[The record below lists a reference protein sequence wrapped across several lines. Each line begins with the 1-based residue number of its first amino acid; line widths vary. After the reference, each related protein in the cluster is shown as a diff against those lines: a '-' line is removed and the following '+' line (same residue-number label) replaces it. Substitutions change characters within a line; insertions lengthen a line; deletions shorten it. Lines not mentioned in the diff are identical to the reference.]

1 MIPNWLS
8 IVLALGGSTLCG
20 LIVTGIWNFL
30 NKKALKNKELQ
41 EKDKTDEL
49 IKTIKDNSKPL
60 EEKIDLIALGTQAT
74 LRNDLL
80 NCYYACDKKGYK
92 THEDIQNF
100 ADMYEAYHNL
110 HGNSFI
116 EQTAKIFARLPTEE
130 EYKRTHKGE

>member
-1 MIPNWLS
+1 MQDWLS
-8 IVLALGGSTLCG
+8 VVLALGGSTLCG
-20 LIVTGIWNFL
+20 LIVTTIWNKIAKH
-30 NKKALKNKELQ
+30 NRKIQELQ
-41 EKDKTDEL
+41 DKKKTNEL
-49 IKTIKDNSKPL
+49 IATIKENNKPI

-92 THEDIQNF
+92 TNEDIQNF

-116 EQTAKIFARLPTEE
+116 EQTAKIFAKLPTEE
-130 EYKRTHKGE
+130 EFKRMHKGE

>member
-1 MIPNWLS
+1 MQDWLS

-20 LIVTGIWNFL
+20 LIVTTIWNKIAKHNRKIQEL
-30 NKKALKNKELQ
+30 EDKK
-41 EKDKTDEL
+41 KTNEL
-49 IKTIKDNSKPL
+49 IATIRENNKPI

-92 THEDIQNF
+92 TNEDIQNF

-116 EQTAKIFARLPTEE
+116 EQTAKIFAKLPTEE
-130 EYKRTHKGE
+130 EFKRMNKGE

>member
-1 MIPNWLS
+1 MQNWLS

-20 LIVTGIWNFL
+20 LIVTTIWNKIAKH
-30 NKKALKNKELQ
+30 NRKIQELQ
-41 EKDKTDEL
+41 DEKKTNEL
-49 IKTIKDNSKPL
+49 ITTIKENNKPI

-116 EQTAKIFARLPTEE
+116 EQTAKIFAKLPTEE
-130 EYKRTHKGE
+130 EFKRIHKGE

>member
-1 MIPNWLS
+1 MQDWLS

-20 LIVTGIWNFL
+20 LIVTTIWNKIAKH
-30 NKKALKNKELQ
+30 NRKIQELQ
-41 EKDKTDEL
+41 DKKKTNEL
-49 IKTIKDNSKPL
+49 IATIRENNKPI

-92 THEDIQNF
+92 TNEDIQNF

-116 EQTAKIFARLPTEE
+116 EQTAKIFAKLPTEE
-130 EYKRTHKGE
+130 EFKRIHKGE

>member
-1 MIPNWLS
+1 MQDWLS

-20 LIVTGIWNFL
+20 LIVTTIWNKIAKHNRKIQDL
-30 NKKALKNKELQ
+30 QDKK
-41 EKDKTDEL
+41 KTNEL
-49 IKTIKDNSKPL
+49 IATIKENNKPI

-80 NCYYACDKKGYK
+80 NCYYACDQKGYK
-92 THEDIQNF
+92 TYEDIQNF

-116 EQTAKIFARLPTEE
+116 EQTAKIFAKLPTEE
-130 EYKRTHKGE
+130 EFKRTHRGE

>member
-1 MIPNWLS
+1 MQDWLS

-20 LIVTGIWNFL
+20 LIVTTIWNKITTH
-30 NKKALKNKELQ
+30 NKQIQDLQ
-41 EKDKTDEL
+41 DAKKTNEL
-49 IKTIKDNSKPL
+49 IATIKENNKPI

-92 THEDIQNF
+92 TNEDIQNF

-110 HGNSFI
+110 YGNSFI
-116 EQTAKIFARLPTEE
+116 EQTAKIFAKLPTEE
-130 EYKRTHKGE
+130 EFKRIHKGE

>member
-1 MIPNWLS
+1 MQDWLS
-8 IVLALGGSTLCG
+8 VVLALGGSTLCG
-20 LIVTGIWNFL
+20 LIVTTIWNKIAKH
-30 NKKALKNKELQ
+30 NRKIQELQ
-41 EKDKTDEL
+41 DKKKTNEL
-49 IKTIKDNSKPL
+49 IATIRENNKPI

-92 THEDIQNF
+92 TNEDIQNF

-116 EQTAKIFARLPTEE
+116 EQTAKIFAKLPTEE
-130 EYKRTHKGE
+130 EFKRIHKGE

>member
-1 MIPNWLS
+1 MQNWLS

-20 LIVTGIWNFL
+20 LIVTTIWNKITKH
-30 NKKALKNKELQ
+30 NRKIQELQ
-41 EKDKTDEL
+41 DEKKTNEL
-49 IKTIKDNSKPL
+49 ITTIRENNKPI

-116 EQTAKIFARLPTEE
+116 EQTAKIFAKLPTEE
-130 EYKRTHKGE
+130 EFKRIHKGE

>member
-1 MIPNWLS
+1 MQNWLS

-20 LIVTGIWNFL
+20 LIVTPIWNKIAKHNRKIQDL
-30 NKKALKNKELQ
+30 QDKK
-41 EKDKTDEL
+41 KTNEL
-49 IKTIKDNSKPL
+49 IATIKENNKPI

-92 THEDIQNF
+92 TNEDIQNF

-116 EQTAKIFARLPTEE
+116 EQTAKIFAKLPTEE
-130 EYKRTHKGE
+130 EFKRMHEGE

>member
-1 MIPNWLS
+1 MQDWLS
-8 IVLALGGSTLCG
+8 VILALGGSTLCG
-20 LIVTGIWNFL
+20 LIVTTIWNKIAKHNRKIQDL
-30 NKKALKNKELQ
+30 QDKK
-41 EKDKTDEL
+41 KTNEL
-49 IKTIKDNSKPL
+49 IATIKENNKPI

-92 THEDIQNF
+92 TNEDIQNF

-116 EQTAKIFARLPTEE
+116 EQTAKIFAKLPTEE
-130 EYKRTHKGE
+130 EFKRMHKGE

>member
-1 MIPNWLS
+1 MQNWLS

-20 LIVTGIWNFL
+20 LIVTTIWNKIAKHNRKIQDL
-30 NKKALKNKELQ
+30 RDEKKTN
-41 EKDKTDEL
+41 EL
-49 IKTIKDNSKPL
+49 ITTIKENNKPI

-92 THEDIQNF
+92 TNEDIQNF

-116 EQTAKIFARLPTEE
+116 EQTAKIFAKLPTEE
-130 EYKRTHKGE
+130 EFKRTHKGE

>member
-1 MIPNWLS
+1 MQEWLS
-8 IVLALGGSTLCG
+8 VVLALGGSTLCG
-20 LIVTGIWNFL
+20 LIVTTIWNKIAKHNRKIQDL
-30 NKKALKNKELQ
+30 QDKK
-41 EKDKTDEL
+41 KTNEL
-49 IKTIKDNSKPL
+49 IATIKENNKPI

-92 THEDIQNF
+92 TNEDIQNF

-116 EQTAKIFARLPTEE
+116 EQTAKIFAKLPTEE
-130 EYKRTHKGE
+130 EFKRMHKGE

>member
-1 MIPNWLS
+1 MQDWLS

-20 LIVTGIWNFL
+20 LIVTTIWNKIAKH
-30 NKKALKNKELQ
+30 NRKIQELQ
-41 EKDKTDEL
+41 DEKKTNEL
-49 IKTIKDNSKPL
+49 ITTIKENNKPI

-92 THEDIQNF
+92 TNEDIQNF

-116 EQTAKIFARLPTEE
+116 EQTAKIFAKLPTEE
-130 EYKRTHKGE
+130 EFKRMHKGE

>member
-1 MIPNWLS
+1 MQNWLS

-20 LIVTGIWNFL
+20 LIVTTIWNKIAKH
-30 NKKALKNKELQ
+30 NRKIQELQ
-41 EKDKTDEL
+41 DKKKTNEL
-49 IKTIKDNSKPL
+49 IATIRENNKPI

-92 THEDIQNF
+92 TNEDIQNF

-116 EQTAKIFARLPTEE
+116 EQTAKIFAKLPTEE
-130 EYKRTHKGE
+130 EFKRMHKGE

>member
-1 MIPNWLS
+1 MQNWLS

-20 LIVTGIWNFL
+20 LIVTTIWNKIAKH
-30 NKKALKNKELQ
+30 NRKIQELQ
-41 EKDKTDEL
+41 DEKKTNEL
-49 IKTIKDNSKPL
+49 ITTIKENNKPI

-92 THEDIQNF
+92 TNEDIQNF

-116 EQTAKIFARLPTEE
+116 EQTAKIFAHLPTEE
-130 EYKRTHKGE
+130 EYKRKHKGE

>member
-1 MIPNWLS
+1 MQDWLS

-20 LIVTGIWNFL
+20 LIVTTIWNKIAKH
-30 NKKALKNKELQ
+30 NRKIQELQ
-41 EKDKTDEL
+41 DKKKTNEL
-49 IKTIKDNSKPL
+49 IDTIKENNKPI

-80 NCYYACDKKGYK
+80 NCYYACDQKGYK
-92 THEDIQNF
+92 TYEDIQNF

-116 EQTAKIFARLPTEE
+116 EQTAKIFAKLPTEE
-130 EYKRTHKGE
+130 EFKRIHKGE

>member
-1 MIPNWLS
+1 MQDWLS

-20 LIVTGIWNFL
+20 LIVTTIWNKIAKH
-30 NKKALKNKELQ
+30 NRKIQELQ
-41 EKDKTDEL
+41 DEKKTNEL
-49 IKTIKDNSKPL
+49 ITIIKENNKPI

-116 EQTAKIFARLPTEE
+116 EQTAKIFAKLPTEE
-130 EYKRTHKGE
+130 EFKRIHKGE

>member
-1 MIPNWLS
+1 MQDWLS

-20 LIVTGIWNFL
+20 LIVTTIWNKIAKH
-30 NKKALKNKELQ
+30 NRKIQELQ
-41 EKDKTDEL
+41 DKKKTNEL
-49 IKTIKDNSKPL
+49 IATIRENNKPI

-92 THEDIQNF
+92 TNEDIQNF

-116 EQTAKIFARLPTEE
+116 EQTAKIFAKLPTEE
-130 EYKRTHKGE
+130 EFKRMHKGE

>member
-1 MIPNWLS
+1 MQNWLS

-20 LIVTGIWNFL
+20 LIVTTIWNKIAKH
-30 NKKALKNKELQ
+30 NRKIQELQ
-41 EKDKTDEL
+41 DKKKTNEL
-49 IKTIKDNSKPL
+49 IATIRENNKPI

-92 THEDIQNF
+92 TNEDIQNF

-116 EQTAKIFARLPTEE
+116 EQTAKIFAKLPTEE
-130 EYKRTHKGE
+130 EFKRMHEGE

>member
-1 MIPNWLS
+1 MQNWLS

-20 LIVTGIWNFL
+20 LIVTTIWNKIAKH
-30 NKKALKNKELQ
+30 NRKIQELQ
-41 EKDKTDEL
+41 EEKKTNKL
-49 IKTIKDNSKPL
+49 ITTIKENNKPI
-60 EEKIDLIALGTQAT
+60 EEKSDLIALGTQAT

-92 THEDIQNF
+92 TNEDIQNF

-116 EQTAKIFARLPTEE
+116 EQTAKIFAKLPTEE
-130 EYKRTHKGE
+130 EFKRTHKGE

>member
-1 MIPNWLS
+1 MQDWLS

-20 LIVTGIWNFL
+20 LIVTTIWNKIAKH
-30 NKKALKNKELQ
+30 NRKIQELQ
-41 EKDKTDEL
+41 DEKKTNEL
-49 IKTIKDNSKPL
+49 IATIKENNKPI

-92 THEDIQNF
+92 TNEDIQNF

-116 EQTAKIFARLPTEE
+116 EQTAKIFAKLPTEE
-130 EYKRTHKGE
+130 EFKRIHKGE

>member
-1 MIPNWLS
+1 MQNWLS

-20 LIVTGIWNFL
+20 LIVTTIWNKIARH
-30 NKKALKNKELQ
+30 NRKIQELQ
-41 EKDKTDEL
+41 DEKKTNEL
-49 IKTIKDNSKPL
+49 ITTIKENNKPI

-116 EQTAKIFARLPTEE
+116 EQTAKIFAKLPTEE
-130 EYKRTHKGE
+130 EFKRIHKGE

>member
-1 MIPNWLS
+1 MQNWLS

-20 LIVTGIWNFL
+20 LIVTTIWNKIAKH
-30 NKKALKNKELQ
+30 NRKIQELQ
-41 EKDKTDEL
+41 DEKKTNEL
-49 IKTIKDNSKPL
+49 ITTIKENNKPI

-92 THEDIQNF
+92 TNEDIQNF

-116 EQTAKIFARLPTEE
+116 EQTAKIFAKLPTEE
-130 EYKRTHKGE
+130 EFKRMHKGE

>member
-1 MIPNWLS
+1 MQDWLS
-8 IVLALGGSTLCG
+8 IVLALGGSTLCS
-20 LIVTGIWNFL
+20 LIVTTIWNKIAKHNRKIQDL
-30 NKKALKNKELQ
+30 QDKK
-41 EKDKTDEL
+41 KTNEL
-49 IKTIKDNSKPL
+49 IATIKENNKPI

-92 THEDIQNF
+92 TNEDIQNF

-116 EQTAKIFARLPTEE
+116 EQTAKIFAKLPTEE
-130 EYKRTHKGE
+130 EFKRTHKGE

>member
-1 MIPNWLS
+1 MPSWLS
-8 IVLALGGSTLCG
+8 IILALGGSTLCG

-30 NKKALKNKELQ
+30 NKKAMKNKDLQ
-41 EKDKTDEL
+41 EKDKADEL
-49 IKTIKDNSKPL
+49 IKTIKENNKPL
-60 EEKIDLIALGTQAT
+60 EDKINLIASGTQAT

-92 THEDIQNF
+92 TPEDIQNF
-100 ADMYEAYHNL
+100 AHMYDAYHNL

>member
-1 MIPNWLS
+1 MQDWLS

-20 LIVTGIWNFL
+20 LIVTTIWNKIAKHNRKIQDL
-30 NKKALKNKELQ
+30 QDKK
-41 EKDKTDEL
+41 KTNEL
-49 IKTIKDNSKPL
+49 IATIKENNKPI

-92 THEDIQNF
+92 TNEDIQNF

-116 EQTAKIFARLPTEE
+116 EQTAKIFAKLPTEE
-130 EYKRTHKGE
+130 EFKRTHKGE

>member
-1 MIPNWLS
+1 MQDWLS

-20 LIVTGIWNFL
+20 LIVTTIWNKIAKHNRKIQDL
-30 NKKALKNKELQ
+30 QDKK
-41 EKDKTDEL
+41 KTNEL
-49 IKTIKDNSKPL
+49 ITTIKENNKPI

-92 THEDIQNF
+92 TNEDIQNF

-116 EQTAKIFARLPTEE
+116 EQTAKIFAKLPTEE
-130 EYKRTHKGE
+130 EFKRMHEGE

>member
-1 MIPNWLS
+1 MQDWLS
-8 IVLALGGSTLCG
+8 VVLALGGSTLCG
-20 LIVTGIWNFL
+20 LIVTTIWNKIAKH
-30 NKKALKNKELQ
+30 NRKIQELQ
-41 EKDKTDEL
+41 EEKKTNKL
-49 IKTIKDNSKPL
+49 ITTIKENNKPI

-92 THEDIQNF
+92 TNEDIQNF

-116 EQTAKIFARLPTEE
+116 EQTAKIFAKLPTEE
-130 EYKRTHKGE
+130 EFKRMHKGE

>member
-1 MIPNWLS
+1 MQDWLS

-20 LIVTGIWNFL
+20 LIVTTIWNKIAKHNRKIQDL
-30 NKKALKNKELQ
+30 QDKK
-41 EKDKTDEL
+41 KTNEL
-49 IKTIKDNSKPL
+49 IDTIKENNKPI

-80 NCYYACDKKGYK
+80 NCYYACDQKGYK
-92 THEDIQNF
+92 TYEDIQNF

-116 EQTAKIFARLPTEE
+116 EQTAKIFAKLPTEE
-130 EYKRTHKGE
+130 EFKRIHKGE

>member
-1 MIPNWLS
+1 MQNWLS

-20 LIVTGIWNFL
+20 LIVTTIWNKIAKH
-30 NKKALKNKELQ
+30 NRKIQELQ
-41 EKDKTDEL
+41 EEKKTNEL
-49 IKTIKDNSKPL
+49 IDTIKENNKPI

-80 NCYYACDKKGYK
+80 NCYYACDQKGYK
-92 THEDIQNF
+92 TYEDIQNF

-116 EQTAKIFARLPTEE
+116 EQTAKIFAKLPTEE
-130 EYKRTHKGE
+130 EFKRIHKGE

>member
-1 MIPNWLS
+1 MQNWLS

-20 LIVTGIWNFL
+20 LIVTTIWNQIAKH
-30 NKKALKNKELQ
+30 NRKIQELQ
-41 EKDKTDEL
+41 DEKKTNEL
-49 IKTIKDNSKPL
+49 ITTIKENNKPI

-92 THEDIQNF
+92 TNEDIQNF

-110 HGNSFI
+110 HGN
-116 EQTAKIFARLPTEE
+116 
-130 EYKRTHKGE
+130 

>member
-1 MIPNWLS
+1 MQDWLS

-20 LIVTGIWNFL
+20 LIVTTIWNKIAKHNRKIQDL
-30 NKKALKNKELQ
+30 QDQKKTN
-41 EKDKTDEL
+41 EL
-49 IKTIKDNSKPL
+49 ITTIKENNKPI

-92 THEDIQNF
+92 TNEDIQTF

-116 EQTAKIFARLPTEE
+116 EQTAKIFAKLPTEE
-130 EYKRTHKGE
+130 EFKRIHKGE

>member
-1 MIPNWLS
+1 MQDWLS

-20 LIVTGIWNFL
+20 LIVTTIWNKIAKH
-30 NKKALKNKELQ
+30 NRKIQELQ
-41 EKDKTDEL
+41 EEKKTNEL
-49 IKTIKDNSKPL
+49 IDTIKENNKPI

-80 NCYYACDKKGYK
+80 NCYYACDQKGYK
-92 THEDIQNF
+92 TYEDIQNF

-116 EQTAKIFARLPTEE
+116 EQTAKIFAKLPTEE
-130 EYKRTHKGE
+130 EFKRIHKGE

>member
-1 MIPNWLS
+1 MQNWLS

-20 LIVTGIWNFL
+20 LIVTTIWNKIAKH
-30 NKKALKNKELQ
+30 NRKIQELQ
-41 EKDKTDEL
+41 EEKKTNKL
-49 IKTIKDNSKPL
+49 ITTIKENNKPI

-80 NCYYACDKKGYK
+80 NCYYACDQKGYK
-92 THEDIQNF
+92 TYEDIQNF

-116 EQTAKIFARLPTEE
+116 EQTAKIFAKLPTEE
-130 EYKRTHKGE
+130 EFKRIHKGE

>member
-1 MIPNWLS
+1 MQNWLS

-20 LIVTGIWNFL
+20 LIVTTIWNKIAKHNRKIQDL
-30 NKKALKNKELQ
+30 QDKK
-41 EKDKTDEL
+41 KTNEL
-49 IKTIKDNSKPL
+49 IATIKENNKPI

-92 THEDIQNF
+92 TNEDIQNF

-116 EQTAKIFARLPTEE
+116 EQTAKIFAKLPTEE
-130 EYKRTHKGE
+130 EFKRMHEGE

>member
-1 MIPNWLS
+1 MQDWLS

-20 LIVTGIWNFL
+20 LIVTTIWNKIAKH
-30 NKKALKNKELQ
+30 NRKIQELQ
-41 EKDKTDEL
+41 DKKKTNEL
-49 IKTIKDNSKPL
+49 IATIRENNKPI

-92 THEDIQNF
+92 TNEDIQNF

-116 EQTAKIFARLPTEE
+116 EQTAKIFAKLPTEE
-130 EYKRTHKGE
+130 EFKRRHKGE

>member
-1 MIPNWLS
+1 MPSWLS

-20 LIVTGIWNFL
+20 LIVTSIWNFL

-49 IKTIKDNSKPL
+49 IKTLKENNKPL
-60 EEKIDLIALGTQAT
+60 EEKIDLISLGTQAT

-100 ADMYEAYHNL
+100 AHMYEAYHNL